1 MFKDAD
7 PAQAPAPRYRPF
19 PAPGQAFSTVTAT
32 SGALTQ
38 SAAATVNVTVNSSSI
53 TNIIGQLLSAGCID
67 NSGIATSL
75 TSKLAAAQAA
85 INAGTTK
92 TEIND
97 LNDFKNEVQAQS
109 GKHIAASCTIAGVT
123 FNPATVLLTDVQ
135 SLINMP

>member
-1 MFKDAD
+1 MLGKGLLAI
-7 PAQAPAPRYRPF
+7 
-19 PAPGQAFSTVTAT
+19 GSSTYQSDFVALV
-32 SGALTQ
+32 GANHLNRRL
-38 SAAATVNVTVNSSSI
+38 SVNVTVNSSSI

-85 INAGTTK
+85 INAGTIQTG
-92 TEIND
+92 IND
-97 LNDFKNEVQAQS
+97 LNAFKNEVQAQS
-109 GKHIAASCTIAGVT
+109 GQHIAASCTIAGVT